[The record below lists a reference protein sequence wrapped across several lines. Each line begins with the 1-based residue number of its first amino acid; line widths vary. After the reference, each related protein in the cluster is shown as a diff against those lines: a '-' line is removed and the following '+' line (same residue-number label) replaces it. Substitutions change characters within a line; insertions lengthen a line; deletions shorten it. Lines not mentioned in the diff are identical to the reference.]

1 MDGVGGSDDV
11 APSDDETGNVKL
23 AFEPEGN
30 AHLWLGLATEID
42 ESDLLLLFPSEGDGG
57 LGRFAARHQKRKQP
71 LHLPEK

>member
-1 MDGVGGSDDV
+1 MATPPLGAVLLVNGMMDGVGGSDVV

-42 ESDLLLLFPSEGDGG
+42 ESDLLLLFPSE
-57 LGRFAARHQKRKQP
+57 
-71 LHLPEK
+71 